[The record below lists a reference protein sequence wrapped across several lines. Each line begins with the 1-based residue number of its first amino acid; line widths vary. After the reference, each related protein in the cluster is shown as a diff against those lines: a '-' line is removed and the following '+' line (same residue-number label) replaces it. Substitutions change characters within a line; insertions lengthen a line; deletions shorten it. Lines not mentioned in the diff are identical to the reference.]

1 MEISG
6 TVGVLVQAGVAWY
19 CPPDFLAFSAS
30 FDRLEAQASFQAE
43 EAVVP
48 SETTLH
54 TLKERVKA
62 EVDRL
67 APELLATSQFLHA
80 NPELAYEEFKAAE
93 RLAAALERHGFAV
106 TRGVAGLPTAFTG
119 RVGSGKPRITF
130 LAEYDALPGLGHACG
145 HNLIGTASL
154 GAALAAKAILVP
166 GGGEVLL
173 VGCPAEEKGGGK
185 IPLVEAGV
193 FAGTDAAML
202 VHPSNRTEM
211 VKLAL
216 GMREMVVEYFGK
228 ASHAA
233 ASPDLGV
240 NALDAVVLAYA
251 GISTLRQQVRSD
263 ARIHGIIT
271 HGGQAPN
278 IIPDYAAARFYVRAL
293 DLGYLEALTPRV
305 VRCFEAAAQATGC
318 RVKMAFPS
326 LTYHPYK
333 PVYTLASLFQ
343 RNLESLGEAVDQGPV
358 DKELGSTD
366 VGNVSQAV
374 PTIQPMLQ
382 ISTREV
388 TCHMTAFAE
397 AAISERGQRG
407 MLLAAKAMAMTAADL
422 LAQPEHLAQVAAE
435 FRGRG
440 KDQ

>member
-1 MEISG
+1 VSNG
-6 TVGVLVQAGVAWY
+6 N
-19 CPPDFLAFSAS
+19 
-30 FDRLEAQASFQAE
+30 
-43 EAVVP
+43 
-48 SETTLH
+48 TLH

-67 APELLATSQFLHA
+67 APGLLDTSRFLHA

-93 RLAAALERHGFAV
+93 RLTAILERHGFAV
-106 TRGVAGLPTAFTG
+106 ARGMAGLATAFTG
-119 RVGSGKPRITF
+119 HAGSGKPRIAF

-145 HNLIGTASL
+145 HNIIGTASL
-154 GAALAAKAILVP
+154 GAALAVKAILAP
-166 GGGEVLL
+166 GAGEVLL

-216 GMREMVVEYFGK
+216 GMREIVVEYFGK
-228 ASHAA
+228 ATHAA
-233 ASPDLGV
+233 ASPDQGI
-240 NALDAVVLAYA
+240 NALDAVVLAYT
-251 GISTLRQQVRSD
+251 GIGALRQQVRSD

-278 IIPDYAAARFYVRAL
+278 IIPEYAAARFYVRAL
-293 DLGYLEALTPRV
+293 DLAYLEELTPRV

-318 RVKMAFPS
+318 RVQVAFPS
-326 LTYHPYK
+326 PTYQPYK
-333 PVYTLASLFQ
+333 PVYTLAGLFQ

-382 ISTREV
+382 ISPREV
-388 TCHMTAFAE
+388 TCHMTGFAV

-407 MLLAAKAMAMTAADL
+407 MLLAAKAMAMTAVDL
-422 LAQPEHLAQVAAE
+422 LAQPDALAKVGAE
-435 FRGRG
+435 FQGQG
-440 KDQ
+440 KEQ